1 MKYTLRG
8 KVARSHPYS
17 LDKTL
22 SLEGTA
28 AESKSTGEAIE
39 NVRKTLSDEQNK
51 HSESTNNPH
60 KVTKAQVGLSEVDNT
75 SDENKPV
82 STAQAEAIK
91 KVQDDL
97 LESMGKAQEEIN
109 NSIAEKEKALKEA
122 TNKAQETAD
131 SKCAVKTATVTLVV
145 ADWAENKQT
154 VAVEGVVEDVEKC
167 HVIVSPAEESR
178 ESYNYEVVRCTAQG
192 EGTLTFACDS
202 VPESDLTVC
211 VLILV

>member
-22 SLEGTA
+22 TVEGTA

-39 NVRKTLSDEQNK
+39 KVRKTLSEELSK
-51 HSESTNNPH
+51 HTSSTNNPH
-60 KVTKAQVGLSEVDNT
+60 KVTKAQVGLGEVDNT

-82 STAQAEAIK
+82 SIAQAEAIK
-91 KVQDDL
+91 KAKEDAVSVANNAQTSADNAKKAADDAK
-97 LESMGKAQEEIN
+97 KA
-109 NSIAEKEKALKEA
+109 ADD
-122 TNKAQETAD
+122 AQTTAD

-145 ADWAENKQT
+145 TDWAENKQT